1 MDKNYLSWERENL
14 MTCVQ
19 LFPTGT
25 QMKFREAEAPGKVNE
40 FLRSSLTLERDSL
53 QSGAD

>member
-14 MTCVQ
+14 MTSGQ

-25 QMKFREAEAPGKVNE
+25 QMKFREAEAPGKVI
-40 FLRSSLTLERDSL
+40 
-53 QSGAD
+53 